1 MKWYNKENMARYKD
15 DVSYSPVKDDR
26 ENKMIHLLAAWT
38 PKIAITFSRD
48 YAAVGTLDLNDLIG
62 IANLHM
68 IIAINNFDWDR
79 EIKVPGIKDGLVKI
93 KDINPKEHAAVIWK
107 YVKKTIMLSIRDE
120 INLYKDGMRVYRAGD
135 PGRKMVKK
143 GKSAEEDFV
152 TQLFPDFFN
161 EEYYEILD
169 EVGTSSWDIEQ
180 LSIGLEILMD
190 KVLSF
195 KEKDILKLFYGIDDN
210 KISQQKIANIYR
222 TSISSIQNIKHR
234 AINKLKDFEDNKNI
248 IQNFYNI

>member
-26 ENKMIHLLAAWT
+26 ETKMIHLLAAWT

-68 IIAINNFDWDR
+68 VNAIRNFDWERD
-79 EIKVPGIKDGLVKI
+79 IKVPGIKDGLIKI

-107 YVKKTIMLSIRDE
+107 YVKKSILFEIRRD
-120 INLYKDGMRVYRAGD
+120 INLHKDGMRVYRAGD
-135 PGRKMVKK
+135 PARKIVKK
-143 GKSAEEDFV
+143 GESAEEDFV

-161 EEYYEILD
+161 ENYYEIMD
-169 EVGTSSWDIEQ
+169 EIGTSSWDIEQ
-180 LSIGLEILMD
+180 LSVGLEILMD
-190 KVLSF
+190 EVLNF
-195 KEKDILKLFYGIDDN
+195 KEKDILKSFYGIDCD
-210 KISQQKIANIYR
+210 KISQQILADYHHMSYGALRKNVSR
-222 TSISSIQNIKHR
+222 S
-234 AINKLKDFEDNKNI
+234 INKLRDVEEGKNI
-248 IQNFYNI
+248 IQKYYEI